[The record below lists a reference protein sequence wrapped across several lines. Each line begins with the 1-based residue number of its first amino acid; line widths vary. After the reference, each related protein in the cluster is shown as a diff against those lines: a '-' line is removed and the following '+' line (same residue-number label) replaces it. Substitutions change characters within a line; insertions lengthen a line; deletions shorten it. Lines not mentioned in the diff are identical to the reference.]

1 MDLQTI
7 KNYETWLFD
16 PYFDDKTREELKE
29 IMGKEK
35 EIEDRFY
42 RDLEFGTGGLRGVI
56 GAGTNRINKY
66 TIRKA
71 TQGLANYIKAQGE
84 EAIDRG
90 VVIAYDS
97 RHMSKEFTEEAALVL
112 AANDIKAYVFED
124 LRPTPELSFAVRYLK
139 AIAGI
144 VITASHNPPEYNG
157 YKVYWEDGAQVA
169 TRLAE
174 EITKEIQQIHDL
186 YKVIPMNKEEA
197 QRAKLFQYIG
207 EEVDDAYIK
216 SVKNQSLR
224 GEMIRKV
231 AKDFKIVFTP
241 LHGTG
246 NLPIRRV
253 LKEIGFE
260 KVLVVPDQALPDPNF
275 STVAYPNPEEE
286 AAFQLAIG
294 LAKQEDAH
302 LIIGTD
308 PDCDRVGAVVKN
320 KEGKYSILTGNQ
332 VGALLVEYI
341 LSTLKEKQGIPANAV
356 IVKTIVTS
364 EMGAV
369 IAKQHGVDVVNTLTG
384 FKYIG
389 EKIKEF
395 EETGEKTF
403 LFGYEES
410 YGYLAGT
417 YARDKDA
424 VVASMLISEMAAFY
438 YAKGMTLYEGLMAL
452 YKKYGYYLED
462 LKSITLK
469 GKEGMEKIQN
479 TLEIFRSNPPIE
491 IGGYKVALVEDYLNQ
506 NKLPKSNV
514 LKFIL
519 EDNAWVCLRPSGTEP
534 KLKIYCGV
542 AEDSLENCRKKVNA
556 LMNYIA
562 EKI

>member
-16 PYFDDKTREELKE
+16 PYFDDTTREELKE

-42 RDLEFGTGGLRGVI
+42 RDLEFGTAGLRGII

-66 TIRKA
+66 TVRKA
-71 TQGLANYIKAQGE
+71 TQGLANYIKSHGE
-84 EAIDRG
+84 EAMDRG

-112 AANDIKAYVFED
+112 AANGIKAFVFED

-144 VITASHNPPEYNG
+144 VVTASHNPPEYNG

-169 TRLAE
+169 TRIAE
-174 EITKEIQQIHDL
+174 EITEEIQQIYDL
-186 YKVIPMNKEEA
+186 YKVLPMDRTEA

-207 EEVDDAYIK
+207 KEVDDAYIQ
-216 SVKNQSLR
+216 SVKSQSLR
-224 GEMIRKV
+224 GETIQQV
-231 AKDFKIVFTP
+231 TKDFKIVFTP

-246 NLPIRRV
+246 NLPVRRV
-253 LKEIGFE
+253 LKEVGFE
-260 KVLVVPDQALPDPNF
+260 NVLVVADQELPDPNF

-286 AAFQLAIG
+286 AAFRLAIE
-294 LAKQEDAH
+294 LAQKQGAH
-302 LIIGTD
+302 LVIGTD
-308 PDCDRVGAVVKN
+308 PDCDRVGVVVKN
-320 KEGKYSILTGNQ
+320 KEGKYTTLTGNQ
-332 VGALLVEYI
+332 IGALLVEYI
-341 LSTLKEKQGIPANAV
+341 LSTLQEKQNLPSNAV

-364 EMGAV
+364 EMGAT
-369 IAKQHGVDVVNTLTG
+369 IAKKHNVDIINTLTG

-395 EETGEKTF
+395 EKTGEKMF

-417 YARDKDA
+417 HARDKDA
-424 VVASMLISEMAAFY
+424 VVASMLICEMAAFY
-438 YAKGMTLYEGLMAL
+438 YAKGFTLYEGLIEL

-462 LKSITLK
+462 LKSVTLQ

-479 TLEIFRSNPPIE
+479 TLEAFRNNPPFE
-491 IGGYKVALVEDYLNQ
+491 IGGYKVNLLEDYLNQ
-506 NKLPKSNV
+506 NKLPKENV

-519 EDNAWVCLRPSGTEP
+519 ENNTWVCLRPSGTEP

-542 AEDSLENCRKKVNA
+542 VEDSLEDCRKKVDSLIHA
-556 LMNYIA
+556 IV